1 MEDFYKKYIRDVENF
16 PKEGVTFKDIT
27 PLLSNSLAFN
37 AVIDNI
43 SVELERF
50 GEVNLIAGIE
60 ARGFI
65 FGAAA
70 ASLNT
75 LGFVPIRKAGKLPPP
90 VVSIGAKKEY
100 GEDVL
105 EVKRN
110 ENVENRIVII
120 DDVMAT
126 AGTLIAAERLL
137 TEAGY
142 EVVGAIVLVDL
153 PHLHDNADVLIGG
166 KKVVSLTEY

>member
-65 FGAAA
+65 FGE
-70 ASLNT
+70 
-75 LGFVPIRKAGKLPPP
+75 
-90 VVSIGAKKEY
+90 IGRAH
-100 GEDVL
+100 V
-105 EVKRN
+105 
-110 ENVENRIVII
+110 
-120 DDVMAT
+120 
-126 AGTLIAAERLL
+126 
-137 TEAGY
+137 
-142 EVVGAIVLVDL
+142 
-153 PHLHDNADVLIGG
+153 
-166 KKVVSLTEY
+166 

>member
-1 MEDFYKKYIRDVENF
+1 MLFR
-16 PKEGVTFKDIT
+16 
-27 PLLSNSLAFN
+27 S
-37 AVIDNI
+37 
-43 SVELERF
+43 
-50 GEVNLIAGIE
+50 
-60 ARGFI
+60 
-65 FGAAA
+65 
-70 ASLNT
+70 
-75 LGFVPIRKAGKLPPP
+75 
-90 VVSIGAKKEY
+90 
-100 GEDVL
+100 
-105 EVKRN
+105 KRN

-153 PHLHDNADVLIGG
+153 PHLHDNTDVLIGG